1 MKNKTSEQKYQEL
14 IAEALVNQPEAM
26 AANTIAAL
34 YNNTVIHEG
43 VTGISTLTTMDELK
57 KATEEVKNGDLSN
70 IEGILVNQ
78 IHVLN
83 QWFLRYIQLGFNNH
97 GQAEFDRVLGMYH
110 FALKTQE
117 QARKTAA
124 TLGAIKAPRQTAFI
138 KTLHQTQTTINQTPE
153 ENFTN
158 RTNELLG
165 VNAYVNRMDTGTAQ
179 TASRINT
186 EMAAV
191 GTLHRS

>member
-97 GQAEFDRVLGMYH
+97 
-110 FALKTQE
+110 
-117 QARKTAA
+117 AA
-124 TLGAIKAPRQTAFI
+124 SPV
-138 KTLHQTQTTINQTPE
+138 E
-153 ENFTN
+153 
-158 RTNELLG
+158 
-165 VNAYVNRMDTGTAQ
+165 
-179 TASRINT
+179 
-186 EMAAV
+186 
-191 GTLHRS
+191 